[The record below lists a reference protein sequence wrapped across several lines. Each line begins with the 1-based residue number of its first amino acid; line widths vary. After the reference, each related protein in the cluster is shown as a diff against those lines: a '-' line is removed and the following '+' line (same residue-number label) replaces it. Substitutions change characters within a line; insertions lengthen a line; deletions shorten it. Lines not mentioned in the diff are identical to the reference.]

1 MPTFPF
7 SPVPMGS
14 PPAISIA
21 ESLGLGS
28 SDVDMKQV
36 VLKAPIEKVIDP
48 IQQKNLYRDTIH
60 STRVSRRCFQLR
72 ERLEINLELDTCQI
86 VLLHSHVDS

>member
-1 MPTFPF
+1 MPAFPF

-48 IQQKNLYRDTIH
+48 IQQKTYMGIQYIPQGFLGGAFN
-60 STRVSRRCFQLR
+60 
-72 ERLEINLELDTCQI
+72 
-86 VLLHSHVDS
+86 